1 MNVLDQGLEQD
12 DADDIVAG
20 KFLEHFYLSPPLRC
34 LMSPVRRLTLLLGL
48 SVCLLTTN
56 SLPAAEWSA
65 LLQNSPKG
73 ANSVALV
80 DMAAL
85 RNYANRLKR
94 GRQKPVNLKELDQL
108 LTDLP
113 PNIDR
118 SAVVAWLDFDSLEP
132 IWEFTT
138 VGFEKGK
145 APTVRSL
152 YEHEQGYQ
160 DIVLGQ
166 PVVWSPRGRYLMPY
180 GEDKVAVL
188 RPADRPLFARWLRK
202 SKTKRDEMSS
212 FLETSVTRATD
223 RSALMLAVDLGDAI
237 SGTQASERTASL
249 KSVSNAGL
257 QASVVGTLF
266 SQLRGVSL
274 DVQIH
279 DRLQG
284 KLVLEFETSPTI
296 LREAGKDIVLE
307 ILARRGLMLPELKT
321 WGHSIERDKLVLTG
335 PMEVSSLIDLLSF
348 LTTTPSSIG
357 DSRTQ
362 SASTS
367 QSASP
372 SLTTGNTSQANP
384 QAIASKRYFDSVNH
398 IITECRTQKGMSVP
412 ERGCYVDKLSRK
424 IDQLPMLNVDPD
436 LLDYG
441 GKASQLLRDSG
452 ITIRGAY
459 MQAAKEKLP
468 SYTSYVNY
476 GNGYWGS
483 GSFAVN
489 DNRHHNS
496 MADVGAKTQGMTQHF
511 TNLQTIDNMTLEIRR
526 AMTTKYKIEF

>member
-1 MNVLDQGLEQD
+1 
-12 DADDIVAG
+12 
-20 KFLEHFYLSPPLRC
+20 
-34 LMSPVRRLTLLLGL
+34 MSSVRRLTLLLGL
-48 SVCLLTTN
+48 SVCLLTST

-73 ANSVALV
+73 ANSMALV

-94 GRQKPVNLKELDQL
+94 GRQKPENLKELDQL

-118 SAVVAWLDFDSLEP
+118 AAVVAWLDMDSLEP
-132 IWEFTT
+132 VWEFTT
-138 VGFEKGK
+138 IGFDKGK

-160 DIVLGQ
+160 DVVIGQ

-202 SKTKRDEMSS
+202 SKTKREEMSS
-212 FLETSVTRATD
+212 FLETSITRASD
-223 RSALMLAVDLGDAI
+223 RTALMLAVDMNDVV
-237 SGTQASERTASL
+237 SGTQASERAASL
-249 KSVSNAGL
+249 KSVSGAGL
-257 QASVVGTLF
+257 QASVVGTLL

-274 DVQIH
+274 DVQVR
-279 DRLQG
+279 DRLEG
-284 KLVLEFETSPTI
+284 KLVIEFETSPKL

-307 ILARRGLMLPELKT
+307 ILSRRGLMLPELKS
-321 WGHSIERDKLVLTG
+321 WGHSIEGDKLVLTG
-335 PMEVSSLIDLLSF
+335 PMEVSSLIDLMSF
-348 LTTTPSSIG
+348 LTTTPTSIG
-357 DSRTQ
+357 SPRN
-362 SASTS
+362 APP
-367 QSASP
+367 SASP
-372 SLTTGNTSQANP
+372 SLTTGTTTQANP
-384 QAIASKRYFDSVNH
+384 EATASKRYFESVNH
-398 IITECRTQKGMSVP
+398 IVTECRTQKGLSVP

-424 IDQLPMLNVDPD
+424 IDQLPMLNVDPA

-441 GKASQLLRDSG
+441 AKTSQLLRDSG
-452 ITIRGAY
+452 MTIRGAY
-459 MQAAKEKLP
+459 MQAANDKLP
-468 SYTSYVNY
+468 TYSSYVNY

-496 MADVGAKTQGMTQHF
+496 MVDTGAKTQGMTQHY
-511 TNLQTIDNMTLEIRR
+511 TNLQTIDNMTVEIRR